1 MIKSLSLTNFRKH
14 SELDLKF
21 EEEGQLILIAGK
33 NGVGKTSIL
42 EAITFAL
49 YGEGRL
55 GRKNLDKLVKRGA
68 ELEGMSVEMGFTL
81 GPDLYRVHR
90 RRDGKNSTSVLYV
103 NDSPLV
109 EGALGVTA
117 EITSLLGMDS
127 QGFKLAVV
135 AQQKDLDGLSS
146 LRPAE
151 RAQMITRLLRL
162 DILTKA
168 KEEASAIFRK
178 EREIFKELQTLSS
191 LDPSLEDLK
200 QLKLEEETVAL
211 ELNNSA
217 GNLLELKENFD
228 KLEPTNNK
236 WIQANVSHQ
245 IASNNFDKVQG
256 DLKTTQDQLASILI
270 PDLLPEI
277 NSDIKQLSEKIIM
290 IENQIAQAEVYNK
303 NIEQARILTND
314 ITSLEK
320 KVLGKKKDLKLITP
334 CPGDLE
340 LKLTKLSLELKEL
353 DLSLL
358 AAQKDLTLVAQS
370 KSELT
375 AKLINNQKDEGNCDH
390 CGQIISAEH
399 RESQNIEL
407 LAEEVYIN
415 LKLEETTSFLAKLE
429 ATHEKLSAEEF
440 TLVERINLCK
450 LDLLKRKNYIEQ
462 VAELELRVR
471 ALNDQLKKVPTSTP
485 IGTLE
490 ELYEEKTNLAT
501 LASKLQRNIDY
512 NQKREQM
519 VSNKL
524 RLQVDEIF
532 LQGKILQAEKELAEN
547 TPTQELINEYQAL
560 KLTSEKIE
568 QETLIHTHWTGVM
581 AKTQEQIAQFQSSQ
595 ARSLIREQSRNQHQL
610 NALNN
615 ANAATLLLDVSEK
628 LSQEI
633 RPLLEA
639 SVSNLLATMSNGR
652 FSSIKLSEE
661 YEITVLDDEKYHEL
675 AELSGGEIDLVA
687 LALRL
692 ALAEVVS
699 SRHGSGG
706 AGFLILDECFAS
718 QDQERRSTIL
728 SALRN
733 LKASYHQIFLVSHV
747 ENMEDYV
754 DQVININLSADRT
767 ETEILCS

>member
-55 GRKNLDKLVKRGA
+55 GRKNLDKIVKRGA

-217 GNLLELKENFD
+217 GNLLQLKENFD

-429 ATHEKLSAEEF
+429 AAHEELSAEEF
-440 TLVERINLCK
+440 ILVERINLCK

>member
-21 EEEGQLILIAGK
+21 EEEGQLILINGK

-55 GRKNLDKLVKRGA
+55 GRKNLDKLIKRGA
-68 ELEGMSVEMGFTL
+68 ELEGMSVEMTFTL
-81 GPDLYRVHR
+81 GPDLYRIHR

-103 NDSPLV
+103 NQSPLV

-168 KEEASAIFRK
+168 KDEASAIFRK

-191 LDPSLEDLK
+191 LDPSSDNLK
-200 QLKLEEETVAL
+200 ELKREEETVAQ
-211 ELNNSA
+211 ELLNSSN
-217 GNLLELKENFD
+217 NLLQLKESLVV
-228 KLEPTNNK
+228 LEPTHNK

-245 IASNNFDKVQG
+245 VATNNFTKIEN
-256 DLKTTQDQLASILI
+256 DLTNTKDQLALIVI

-290 IENQIAQAEVYNK
+290 IENQIAQAELYNK
-303 NIEQARILTND
+303 NIELARIISTD
-314 ITSLEK
+314 TTSLEK
-320 KVLGKKKDLKLITP
+320 KIQSKKKELKLISP

-340 LKLTKLSLELKEL
+340 VKQSKLSAELKEL
-353 DLSLL
+353 NNSLL
-358 AAQKDLTLVAQS
+358 AAQKDLTLTTQS

-375 AKLINNQKDEGNCDH
+375 SKLLSNLKDEGLCDH
-390 CGQIISAEH
+390 CGQLISPEH
-399 RESQNIEL
+399 RESQNLQL
-407 LAEEVYIN
+407 LSEEV
-415 LKLEETTSFLAKLE
+415 KVDAKLE
-429 ATHEKLSAEEF
+429 KTNILLASLQATQEDLIKKELEI
-440 TLVERINLCK
+440 VEAINTCK
-450 LDLLKRKNYIEQ
+450 LNLLKRRNFIEQ
-462 VAELELRVR
+462 VTELELRVK
-471 ALNDQLKKVPTSTP
+471 ALNLQLQKIPSIAP

-512 NQKREQM
+512 NQKREQL

-524 RLQVDEIF
+524 RLQVEEIF
-532 LQGKILQAEKELAEN
+532 LQGKLLQAEKELIEN
-547 TPTQELINEYQAL
+547 TPSQELIEQYQAL
-560 KLTSEKIE
+560 KITSEKIE
-568 QETLIHTHWTGVM
+568 QETLIHTHWTGVL
-581 AKTQEQIAQFQSSQ
+581 AKTQEQIAQFESSY
-595 ARSLIREQSRNQHQL
+595 ARSLIREQARNQHQL

-675 AELSGGEIDLVA
+675 SELSGGEIDLVA

-754 DQVININLSADRT
+754 DQVININLNADRS

>member
-81 GPDLYRVHR
+81 GPDIYRVHR

-217 GNLLELKENFD
+217 GNLLQLKENFD

-256 DLKTTQDQLASILI
+256 DLKTTQDQLASIII
-270 PDLLPEI
+270 PELLPEI

-303 NIEQARILTND
+303 NIEQVRILTND

-340 LKLTKLSLELKEL
+340 LKLSKLSLELKEL

-358 AAQKDLTLVAQS
+358 TAQKDLTLVAQS

-375 AKLINNQKDEGNCDH
+375 AKLLNNEKDKGICDH

-429 ATHEKLSAEEF
+429 ATHEKLSTEEF

-471 ALNDQLKKVPTSTP
+471 ALNDQLKKIPTSTP

-512 NQKREQM
+512 NQKREQL

-568 QETLIHTHWTGVM
+568 QETLIHTHWTGVL

-652 FSSIKLSEE
+652 FSSIKLSED
-661 YEITVLDDEKYHEL
+661 YEITVLDDEKYREL
-675 AELSGGEIDLVA
+675 SELSGGEIDLVA

>member
-217 GNLLELKENFD
+217 GNLLQLKENFD

-440 TLVERINLCK
+440 ILVERINLCK

>member
-217 GNLLELKENFD
+217 GNLLQLKENFD

>member
-1 MIKSLSLTNFRKH
+1 
-14 SELDLKF
+14 
-21 EEEGQLILIAGK
+21 
-33 NGVGKTSIL
+33 
-42 EAITFAL
+42 
-49 YGEGRL
+49 
-55 GRKNLDKLVKRGA
+55 
-68 ELEGMSVEMGFTL
+68 
-81 GPDLYRVHR
+81 
-90 RRDGKNSTSVLYV
+90 
-103 NDSPLV
+103 
-109 EGALGVTA
+109 
-117 EITSLLGMDS
+117 
-127 QGFKLAVV
+127 
-135 AQQKDLDGLSS
+135 
-146 LRPAE
+146 
-151 RAQMITRLLRL
+151 
-162 DILTKA
+162 
-168 KEEASAIFRK
+168 
-178 EREIFKELQTLSS
+178 
-191 LDPSLEDLK
+191 
-200 QLKLEEETVAL
+200 
-211 ELNNSA
+211 
-217 GNLLELKENFD
+217 
-228 KLEPTNNK
+228 
-236 WIQANVSHQ
+236 
-245 IASNNFDKVQG
+245 
-256 DLKTTQDQLASILI
+256 
-270 PDLLPEI
+270 
-277 NSDIKQLSEKIIM
+277 
-290 IENQIAQAEVYNK
+290 
-303 NIEQARILTND
+303 
-314 ITSLEK
+314 LEK

-375 AKLINNQKDEGNCDH
+375 AKLLNNQKDEGNCDH
-390 CGQIISAEH
+390 CGQIISEEH

-450 LDLLKRKNYIEQ
+450 LDLLKRKNCIEQ

-471 ALNDQLKKVPTSTP
+471 ALNDQLKKIPTSTP

-568 QETLIHTHWTGVM
+568 QETLIHTHWTGVL

-652 FSSIKLSEE
+652 FSSIKLSED

>member
-55 GRKNLDKLVKRGA
+55 GRKNLDKIVKRGA

-217 GNLLELKENFD
+217 GNLLQLKENFD

>member
-217 GNLLELKENFD
+217 GNLLQLKENFD

-256 DLKTTQDQLASILI
+256 DLKTTQNQLASILI

-303 NIEQARILTND
+303 NIEQVRILTND
-314 ITSLEK
+314 IISLEK

-353 DLSLL
+353 DLTLL
-358 AAQKDLTLVAQS
+358 TAQKDLTLVAQS

-375 AKLINNQKDEGNCDH
+375 AKLLNNQKDEGNCDH

-429 ATHEKLSAEEF
+429 ATHEELSAEEF

-471 ALNDQLKKVPTSTP
+471 ALNDQLKKIPTSTP

-568 QETLIHTHWTGVM
+568 QETLIHTHWTGVL
-581 AKTQEQIAQFQSSQ
+581 AKNQEQIAQFQSSQ

-652 FSSIKLSEE
+652 FSSIKLSED

-675 AELSGGEIDLVA
+675 SELSGGEIDLVA

>member
-1 MIKSLSLTNFRKH
+1 
-14 SELDLKF
+14 
-21 EEEGQLILIAGK
+21 
-33 NGVGKTSIL
+33 
-42 EAITFAL
+42 
-49 YGEGRL
+49 
-55 GRKNLDKLVKRGA
+55 
-68 ELEGMSVEMGFTL
+68 
-81 GPDLYRVHR
+81 
-90 RRDGKNSTSVLYV
+90 
-103 NDSPLV
+103 
-109 EGALGVTA
+109 
-117 EITSLLGMDS
+117 
-127 QGFKLAVV
+127 
-135 AQQKDLDGLSS
+135 
-146 LRPAE
+146 
-151 RAQMITRLLRL
+151 
-162 DILTKA
+162 
-168 KEEASAIFRK
+168 
-178 EREIFKELQTLSS
+178 
-191 LDPSLEDLK
+191 
-200 QLKLEEETVAL
+200 
-211 ELNNSA
+211 
-217 GNLLELKENFD
+217 
-228 KLEPTNNK
+228 
-236 WIQANVSHQ
+236 
-245 IASNNFDKVQG
+245 
-256 DLKTTQDQLASILI
+256 
-270 PDLLPEI
+270 
-277 NSDIKQLSEKIIM
+277 M

-303 NIEQARILTND
+303 NIEQIRILTND

-320 KVLGKKKDLKLITP
+320 KVLGKKKDLKLIPP

-375 AKLINNQKDEGNCDH
+375 AKLLNNQKDEGLCDH
-390 CGQIISAEH
+390 CGQLISPQH
-399 RESQNIEL
+399 RESQKLEL

-429 ATHEKLSAEEF
+429 AVHEELSAKELS
-440 TLVERINLCK
+440 LVESINLCK

-471 ALNDQLKKVPTSTP
+471 ALDDQLKKIPTATP

-532 LQGKILQAEKELAEN
+532 LQGKILQAEKELNESA
-547 TPTQELINEYQAL
+547 PSQELVNQYQAL

-568 QETLIHTHWTGVM
+568 QETLIHTHWTGVL
-581 AKTQEQIAQFQSSQ
+581 AKTQEQIAQFQSSH

-675 AELSGGEIDLVA
+675 SELSGGEIDLVA

>member
-55 GRKNLDKLVKRGA
+55 GRKNLDKIVKRGA